1 MLGGWALGARA
12 VGLRA
17 FGARVVGV
25 RALGV
30 RALLVGAECALIGL
44 CFAAAPMGAGAAP
57 AGVAAR
63 SLSVAGATGVTGAS
77 AAPRGGQVDPADPAG
92 SSGKGGTGSTGDA
105 GDAGDTSKTGQDLDA
120 FLRIA
125 AVAGREQAAAAFIRG
140 RLGRGLPV
148 RSDALGNVTVTFGS
162 GRPRRLVACPLGEP
176 GFVVSRVDGNGYLR
190 LAAADTDSPA
200 GAPWQ
205 QAHEGQAVWVGGS
218 RGGILGVVAA
228 RSIHLQPQGGPPAPP
243 FTIADAF
250 VDVGAEDAA
259 QAAEMGVRPLD
270 PVTLERRPERLA
282 GGLIAGPSARVKA
295 ACLAAAGAARRFR
308 AAPGKGTVVFA
319 WTAGDLARRAGVD
332 RLLRERGPFSELVLL
347 GGDPGWQGQ
356 GGQGQAASPPAPAAP
371 DRGLVAAGSLDGRL
385 SGAHVVPYLA
395 PRLRPDETALYPARV
410 TWLGVAA
417 RYPGT
422 AVETV
427 ADADLERLT
436 SALLALLG
444 SSVPAHR
451 ARPSPRLSTPA
462 SSSSP
467 GLPASGASSAL
478 PVPSASPAV
487 ASLSASPAVASP
499 SASSA
504 LRSSAAASPAFPS
517 SPTPA
522 SPISPG
528 SGSLASER
536 RHGETAVSIGALVAR
551 YGVSGDEAAVRTVI
565 AAQLPPWAHPVV
577 DWAGNLAVT
586 AGTPRAGSDPLLFM
600 AHMDEIGFRV
610 GEVLPD
616 GRLKL
621 QARGGL
627 YSSLWEGQ
635 AALVH
640 GRRGPVPALFEPRP
654 GWLGAGRPSPVA
666 DLAAF
671 LGAGGPREVAALGV
685 QAGAGVTMPKA
696 LLRLGRHRVTAGSLD
711 DRAGA
716 AVLLLA
722 LRRIDPSRLRRRV
735 TFAWTTR
742 EETGFLG
749 AAALAHGA
757 GGYRRVYPIDACPT
771 SDSPR
776 ESRRTA
782 YVPLGRGAVLP
793 AAAPG
798 ALLARMRELGRRRGI
813 ALQVAAVPGGNDGIP
828 FRDGDAAV
836 APLSWPC
843 RYLHTPAE
851 VADLRDL
858 EALVDLVAALAGEA
872 P

>member
-1 MLGGWALGARA
+1 VLGGWALGARA
-12 VGLRA
+12 VG
-17 FGARVVGV
+17 
-25 RALGV
+25 V
-30 RALLVGAECALIGL
+30 RALLVGGGCALAGL
-44 CFAAAPMGAGAAP
+44 CFAAAPMGAGATP

-63 SLSVAGATGVTGAS
+63 SLRVAGAT
-77 AAPRGGQVDPADPAG
+77 AAPPAAARDGNHVDPAAPAG
-92 SSGKGGTGSTGDA
+92 SSGTGNAGGTGDTGAA
-105 GDAGDTSKTGQDLDA
+105 GDRGAASRTGQDLEA

-148 RSDALGNVTVTFGS
+148 RSDALANVTVTFGS
-162 GRPRRLVACPLGEP
+162 GRPRRLVACPLAEP
-176 GFVVSRVDGNGYLR
+176 GFVVSRVDGGGYLR
-190 LAAADTDSPA
+190 LAAADPDSPA

-205 QAHEGQAVWVGGS
+205 RAAEGQAVWVGGS
-218 RGGILGVVAA
+218 RGDIPGVVAA
-228 RSIHLQPQGGPPAPP
+228 RSLHLQPRGGPPAPS
-243 FTIADAF
+243 FTVADGF

-259 QAAEMGVRPLD
+259 QAAELGVRPLD
-270 PVTLERRPERLA
+270 PVTLERRPARLA
-282 GGLIAGPSARVKA
+282 GGLIAGPSARAKA

-319 WTAGDLARRAGVD
+319 WTAGDLARRAGID

-347 GGDPGWQGQ
+347 GGDPGWQRQ
-356 GGQGQAASPPAPAAP
+356 GGQAQAAPPPAPAAP
-371 DRGLVAAGSLDGRL
+371 DRGLVAAGPLDGRL
-385 SGAHVVPYLA
+385 SGIHVVPYLA
-395 PRLRPDETALYPARV
+395 PRLRPDETAVYPARV

-427 ADADLERLT
+427 AVADLERLT

-444 SSVPAHR
+444 SSAPAR
-451 ARPSPRLSTPA
+451 QARPSPRLSTPA

-467 GLPASGASSAL
+467 ALPVSAASSAS
-478 PVPSASPAV
+478 PVPSV
-487 ASLSASPAVASP
+487 SAAVASP
-499 SASSA
+499 SASAAPRPSA
-504 LRSSAAASPAFPS
+504 TASPAFPS

-528 SGSLASER
+528 SGSLAAEP
-536 RHGETAVSIGALVAR
+536 RHGETAASIGALVAR
-551 YGVSGDEAAVRTVI
+551 YGVSGDEAAVRTAI
-565 AAQLPPWAHPVV
+565 AAQLPSWAHPVV
-577 DWAGNLAVT
+577 DWAGNIAVT
-586 AGTPRAGSDPLLFM
+586 AGAPRGDSDPLLFM

-610 GEVLPD
+610 SEVLPD

-621 QARGGL
+621 QVRGGL

-654 GWLGAGRPSPVA
+654 GWLGAGRGSPVA
-666 DLAAF
+666 DLTAF
-671 LGAGGPREVAALGV
+671 LGAGGPREVATLGV

-749 AAALAHGA
+749 AAALAHGK
-757 GGYRRVYPIDACPT
+757 GGYRRVYPVDACPT

-798 ALLARMRELGRRRGI
+798 MLLARMRELGRRRGI